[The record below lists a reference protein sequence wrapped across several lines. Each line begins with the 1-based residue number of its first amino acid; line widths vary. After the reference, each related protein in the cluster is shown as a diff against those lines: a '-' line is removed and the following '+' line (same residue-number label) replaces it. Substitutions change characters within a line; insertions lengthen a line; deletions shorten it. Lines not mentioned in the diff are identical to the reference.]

1 MFRKQFACVIL
12 VWLLSVFACFWFLHD
27 SSAEAELAYQRL
39 MSMSDQTK
47 KEHAKQEEEPV
58 QQTRY
63 EVGKQM
69 ICAKEGKR
77 MQSRLSSDKS
87 ELVFDQQAGK
97 GDFVEHFTRLT
108 CAMQEKPLK
117 EGHGQHLR
125 LLKARQ
131 ATYSYKSGQ
140 LDAQEVA
147 LSDYLI
153 PGEQWPVSLDPFTP
167 FLQGEAEKVNLSL
180 FKEPSL
186 KAEGFQ
192 ATLYDWEG
200 GK

>member
-1 MFRKQFACVIL
+1 MFRKQFVCVVL
-12 VWLLSVFACFWFLHD
+12 GWLLSVLACFWFLHD
-27 SSAEAELAYQRL
+27 SSEEAELAYKSL
-39 MSMSDQTK
+39 MSISDQAKEKGAK
-47 KEHAKQEEEPV
+47 KDGEPV

-69 ICAKEGKR
+69 IYTKEGKR

-87 ELVFDQQAGK
+87 ELVFDQHAGK

-108 CAMQEKPLK
+108 CAMQEKPIK

-125 LLKARQ
+125 LLKALQ
-131 ATYSYKSGQ
+131 ATYSYKSGR

-153 PGEQWPVSLDPFTP
+153 PGEQWPVSLDPFSP
-167 FLQGEAEKVNLSL
+167 FLQGQAEKVHLSL